1 MAEIKK
7 ETDLIPEEFWDEL
20 LPICNKYLGTRG
32 EEVLNEAL
40 SVLGKDRNNAVFG
53 DLTDI
58 FNALINKLVYLDRR
72 ADFRAELYALRRK
85 YMVPPEAVKATP
97 SKLEL
102 FISRFLTRRNAIAL
116 SIILVLLAGA
126 GIYYVF
132 KPDENSKISGKYDIV
147 LWSQIYSRDMEET
160 INEIIDNFNEKY
172 KPYKSRFDLL
182 PGSGDPMAEMGTQMK
197 IMAVFAAG
205 DPPDII
211 YGAPNPIFINGPY
224 LLKVERD
231 YLQSLNYFPKIL
243 NQVAIDD
250 KYYYCYPVSISPKM
264 ILIAN
269 KTLIEGLGYNLGE
282 IQERGISWDEFIDLA
297 DRLKLVTPY
306 PVLVNLRGGTLFDVF
321 WMSMVNNGGGMAV
334 SDGRFLW
341 TDKKMEETIQF
352 FDKLVKR
359 DIINPNILGGRL
371 SNNIEIFNDGKAGI
385 IIGSYLDYMMINN
398 AGKVKAVILPFPN
411 NKGNNLASLW
421 DINGYFCFRQ
431 RDNYNTDKAQM
442 TLMLAKTLTENSDW
456 VSGTGALPA
465 SGLIWDR
472 LNLYSEANH
481 RFLYKY
487 IDTSVPIDTSPLFNQ
502 IAFEAINPQL
512 ENIVTGKADVN
523 QAMENIRNS
532 LNRILS
538 QNSK

>member
-1 MAEIKK
+1 
-7 ETDLIPEEFWDEL
+7 
-20 LPICNKYLGTRG
+20 
-32 EEVLNEAL
+32 
-40 SVLGKDRNNAVFG
+40 
-53 DLTDI
+53 
-58 FNALINKLVYLDRR
+58 
-72 ADFRAELYALRRK
+72 
-85 YMVPPEAVKATP
+85 MVPPEAVKATP

-147 LWSQIYSRDMEET
+147 LWSQIYARDMEET

-398 AGKVKAVILPFPN
+398 AGKVTKELSEIL
-411 NKGNNLASLW
+411 
-421 DINGYFCFRQ
+421 
-431 RDNYNTDKAQM
+431 
-442 TLMLAKTLTENSDW
+442 
-456 VSGTGALPA
+456 ALEQY
-465 SGLIWDR
+465 
-472 LNLYSEANH
+472 NLYNNNRLIIEASQES
-481 RFLYKY
+481 LADDKELKS
-487 IDTSVPIDTSPLFNQ
+487 I
-502 IAFEAINPQL
+502 E
-512 ENIVTGKADVN
+512 EKAKK
-523 QAMENIRNS
+523 RS
-532 LNRILS
+532 R
-538 QNSK
+538 K

>member
-32 EEVLNEAL
+32 EEVLSEAL

-371 SNNIEIFNDGKAGI
+371 SNNIEIFNNGKTGI

>member
-32 EEVLNEAL
+32 EEVLSEAL

-197 IMAVFAAG
+197 IMAVLQLETLQILYTV
-205 DPPDII
+205 PQT
-211 YGAPNPIFINGPY
+211 PY
-224 LLKVERD
+224 L
-231 YLQSLNYFPKIL
+231 
-243 NQVAIDD
+243 
-250 KYYYCYPVSISPKM
+250 
-264 ILIAN
+264 
-269 KTLIEGLGYNLGE
+269 
-282 IQERGISWDEFIDLA
+282 
-297 DRLKLVTPY
+297 
-306 PVLVNLRGGTLFDVF
+306 
-321 WMSMVNNGGGMAV
+321 
-334 SDGRFLW
+334 
-341 TDKKMEETIQF
+341 
-352 FDKLVKR
+352 
-359 DIINPNILGGRL
+359 
-371 SNNIEIFNDGKAGI
+371 
-385 IIGSYLDYMMINN
+385 
-398 AGKVKAVILPFPN
+398 
-411 NKGNNLASLW
+411 
-421 DINGYFCFRQ
+421 
-431 RDNYNTDKAQM
+431 
-442 TLMLAKTLTENSDW
+442 
-456 VSGTGALPA
+456 
-465 SGLIWDR
+465 
-472 LNLYSEANH
+472 
-481 RFLYKY
+481 
-487 IDTSVPIDTSPLFNQ
+487 
-502 IAFEAINPQL
+502 
-512 ENIVTGKADVN
+512 
-523 QAMENIRNS
+523 
-532 LNRILS
+532 
-538 QNSK
+538 